1 MDLCLFV
8 CVFVCLFVVFGCL
21 PGMQKVGGEVDL
33 CLFVAFVCLF
43 VAFFLF
49 VCCIFFVPCMKQVG
63 GEVDQ
68 HLSTHWLV
76 AVHVARET
84 NL

>member
-1 MDLCLFV
+1 
-8 CVFVCLFVVFGCL
+8 
-21 PGMQKVGGEVDL
+21 MQ
-33 CLFVAFVCLF
+33 
-43 VAFFLF
+43 
-49 VCCIFFVPCMKQVG
+49 QVG

-84 NL
+84 HHWFQQFPLLVDIVTDTEANYTLAQ

>member
-1 MDLCLFV
+1 
-8 CVFVCLFVVFGCL
+8 
-21 PGMQKVGGEVDL
+21 MQ
-33 CLFVAFVCLF
+33 
-43 VAFFLF
+43 
-49 VCCIFFVPCMKQVG
+49 QVG

-84 NL
+84 HLLQQQRCIDVGPFASWHFDFYHWFQQFPLLVDIVTDTEANYTLAQ